1 MAAAI
6 TPSFREISKYIG
18 FILLFG
24 VIALRLYQGDA
35 IIPSIVWGGVV
46 YLVYT
51 ILMILLMNVM
61 AKILHDFELQR
72 MREVAEQEEDEEEEA
87 LLDDEDEE

>member
-1 MAAAI
+1 MASAI

-24 VIALRLYQGDA
+24 IIAVRLYQGDA
-35 IIPSIVWGGVV
+35 IIPSLVWGGAV
-46 YLVYT
+46 YLLYN
-51 ILMILLMNVM
+51 IFSIIIMNVL

-72 MREVAEQEEDEEEEA
+72 MREMAEQEEDEEEEA